1 MRINLP
7 ESWHDTLGQYIEC
20 TCKITTNISTM
31 TDNIMMINQVKLMQ
45 EITTNAKLYKATKQR
60 TESHGLAYQTVTS

>member
-1 MRINLP
+1 
-7 ESWHDTLGQYIEC
+7 
-20 TCKITTNISTM
+20 M
-31 TDNIMMINQVKLMQ
+31 TDNIMIINQVKLMQ